1 MLLQVWRHQVVEAAL
16 TQVVGE
22 EIRTR
27 MNLNGHAAVQEWQI
41 VCANV
46 KKDFTDKL
54 TIKKHESW
62 ELENQKSHHQ

>member
-1 MLLQVWRHQVVEAAL
+1 M

-27 MNLNGHAAVQEWQI
+27 MNLNGHSAVQEWQI

-46 KKDFTDKL
+46 KKDFIDKL